1 MSKPSRDWLKG
12 VLSAYDTVVIGSG
25 LAGMTSANL
34 LAKLGHKVLLAEH
47 HYNMGGLATWFKRKG
62 GHIMDISLHG
72 FPCGMIKT
80 LRPSCKGKKKTRT
93 IIDIF
98 QILTLFL

>member
-34 LAKLGHKVLLAEH
+34 LAKMGHKVLLAEH

-62 GHIMDISLHG
+62 GHGYL
-72 FPCGMIKT
+72 PARVP
-80 LRPSCKGKKKTRT
+80 LRDDQNLAKILEPGH
-93 IIDIF
+93 F
-98 QILTLFL
+98 QTGHPA